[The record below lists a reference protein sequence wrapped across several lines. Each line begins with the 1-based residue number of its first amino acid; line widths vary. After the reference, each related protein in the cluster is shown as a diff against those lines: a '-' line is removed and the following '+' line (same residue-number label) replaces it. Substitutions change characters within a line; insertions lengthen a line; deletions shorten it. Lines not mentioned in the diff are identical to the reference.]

1 VAGNAKREN
10 RAERLR
16 AVRLRTCISTS
27 LDAQRLT
34 TPPDIARA
42 VGLPTAEAQRLLTRR
57 QWREGDV
64 AALQAVAERLGLEV
78 SLEGLGLPA
87 REGGAP

>member
-1 VAGNAKREN
+1 MPGNAKREHQ
-10 RAERLR
+10 AERLI
-16 AVRLRTCISTS
+16 AVRLRYSINTH
-27 LDAQRLT
+27 LDAQGLT

-64 AALQAVAERLGLEV
+64 AALQAIAAQLGLEV
-78 SLEGLGLPA
+78 SLEGLGLPTG
-87 REGGAP
+87 EGRAP

>member
-1 VAGNAKREN
+1 MAETGQHAHQ
-10 RAERLR
+10 AERLR
-16 AVRLRTCISTS
+16 ATRLRTCSNTY
-27 LDAQRLT
+27 LDAQGLT
-34 TPPDIARA
+34 TPPDIAQA
-42 VGLPTAEAQRLLTRR
+42 VGLPPAEAQRLLTRR

-87 REGGAP
+87 GEGRAP

>member
-1 VAGNAKREN
+1 MAGNAKREN
-10 RAERLR
+10 QAERLR
-16 AVRLRTCISTS
+16 AVRLRYCINTY
-27 LDAQRLT
+27 LDAQGLT

-64 AALQAVAERLGLEV
+64 AALQAIAAQLGLEV

-87 REGGAP
+87 GEGRAP